1 MLQKS
6 AEVIVGVTEAAIRE
20 TEVCR
25 EAEGLNVKMRE
36 RITMF

>member
-6 AEVIVGVTEAAIRE
+6 AEVIVGGSEAAVGGSFI
-20 TEVCR
+20 

-36 RITMF
+36 